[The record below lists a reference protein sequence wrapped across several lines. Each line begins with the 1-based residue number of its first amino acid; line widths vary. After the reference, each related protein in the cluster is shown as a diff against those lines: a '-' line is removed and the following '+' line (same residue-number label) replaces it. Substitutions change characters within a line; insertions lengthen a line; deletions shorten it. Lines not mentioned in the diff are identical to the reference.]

1 MGNKKSSRRLSTAAG
16 TIVQRTRRK
25 RDTADPEEIWIGGEK
40 NTKYLVLGVVVEES
54 GRRNVRA
61 ISEGKKENHQISTP
75 EKFFGP
81 PWFKKSEAK

>member
-25 RDTADPEEIWIGGEK
+25 RDTADSEQIWIGGEK

-54 GRRNVRA
+54 GRRTVRA
-61 ISEGKKENHQISTP
+61 ISQRKKEFHQISTP

-81 PWFKKSEAK
+81 PWFKESKVR